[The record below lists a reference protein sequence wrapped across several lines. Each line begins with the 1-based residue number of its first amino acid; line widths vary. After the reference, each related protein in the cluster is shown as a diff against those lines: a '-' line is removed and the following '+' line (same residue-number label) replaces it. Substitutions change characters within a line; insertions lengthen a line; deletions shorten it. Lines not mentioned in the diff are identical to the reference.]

1 MPNHKSAEKRDRQQV
16 KRHLSNRVA
25 LGKMRTALKQAR
37 TALQANAAEAPQLV
51 RTAMSFIDKA
61 VSKGSVKRRTASRY
75 ISRLSRRAA
84 P

>member
-1 MPNHKSAEKRDRQQV
+1 MPNHKSAEKRDRQQI

-25 LGKMRTALKQAR
+25 LGNMRTALKQAR
-37 TALQANAAEAPQLV
+37 AALKEGTAEAPQLIK
-51 RTAMSFIDKA
+51 TAISFVDKA

-75 ISRLSRRAA
+75 ISRLTRRTT